1 MTEELHLAGF
11 SHGTISRNSGN
22 GKFTIFLKL
31 RPLLKKIAAD
41 YTENTVGRLGKK
53 NLFSV
58 KPRPVTV

>member
-41 YTENTVGRLGKK
+41 YTENTVGRLKK
-53 NLFSV
+53 ETFSLF
-58 KPRPVTV
+58 